1 MPQVI
6 KSVFDYLLEK
16 KRDIYA
22 LRLYSQ
28 AGVQDMR
35 VFFDASHELNKA
47 LQEEVLCWF
56 EENKINVYQVYMD
69 PGLIGGWD
77 GVYYVD
83 FEREDQVKAYTSK
96 FEDGTGKSL
105 NPKKYQMFI
114 FSYEKWTTDENL
126 KEIIKSTFLDISY

>member
-6 KSVFDYLLEK
+6 KSVFEYLLEK

-28 AGVQDMR
+28 AGIQDIG
-35 VFFDASHELNKA
+35 VFFDTSHELNKA

-69 PGLIGGWD
+69 PGLISGWD
-77 GVYYVD
+77 GMYYVD
-83 FEREDQVKAYTSK
+83 FERADQVKAYTSM

-105 NPKKYQMFI
+105 EPRKYQMFI
-114 FSYEKWTTDENL
+114 FSYKNWTTDENL
-126 KEIIKSTFLDISY
+126 KEVMNTTFLDISS